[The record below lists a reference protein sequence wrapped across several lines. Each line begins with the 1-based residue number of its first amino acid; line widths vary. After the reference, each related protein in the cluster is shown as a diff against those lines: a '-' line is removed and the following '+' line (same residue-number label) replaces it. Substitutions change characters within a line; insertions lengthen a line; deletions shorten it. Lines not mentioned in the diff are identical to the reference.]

1 MRKMTSLSQYPLSD
15 RQRAK
20 KPIPAWTSR
29 ATTSSSLVP
38 SCTCSGKLSNAIPL
52 TKLTSRFRRVIAD
65 EFTYLDKR
73 ALAALLRLTSCYKWV
88 LSGTPPV
95 SDFPA
100 IRR

>member
-1 MRKMTSLSQYPLSD
+1 M
-15 RQRAK
+15 K
-20 KPIPAWTSR
+20 K
-29 ATTSSSLVP
+29 LK
-38 SCTCSGKLSNAIPL
+38 G
-52 TKLTSRFRRVIAD
+52 RFRRVIAD

-100 IRR
+100 IRS